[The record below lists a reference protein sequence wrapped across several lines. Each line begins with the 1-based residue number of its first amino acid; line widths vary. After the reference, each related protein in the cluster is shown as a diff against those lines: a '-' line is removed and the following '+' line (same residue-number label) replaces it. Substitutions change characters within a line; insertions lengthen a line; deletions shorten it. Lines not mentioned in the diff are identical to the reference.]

1 MKKLIFL
8 LLFVGFFSSA
18 DEYCSVDLSKENFRE
33 FIKTNCVKDDIIN
46 ATMNNES
53 FPKQVGELYV
63 FAGFYCRFDREIIFK
78 VLNQQAAILACVLN
92 SNLPRSVRGILE

>member
-18 DEYCSVDLSKENFRE
+18 DEYCVVELSKENFRE
-33 FIKTNCVKDDIIN
+33 FIKTNCVKDDIIK
-46 ATMNNES
+46 AGYDGGSLETE
-53 FPKQVGELYV
+53 VAELHV

-78 VLNQQAAILACVLN
+78 VVNQDAILTCVLN
-92 SNLPRSVRGILE
+92 SDLPRSIRGILA